1 MNQDQSDQ
9 PAHPSAH
16 LQSVRQVVLPS
27 GRMIEVVH
35 FHDTATDS
43 RVLSD
48 CPACGSD
55 LVQPLAWSQAADGR
69 WNLLLECPNCRRSEA
84 GTFARTQVERL
95 EDHLD
100 EGLTTMIT
108 DLQQMAQAN
117 LIADIERFTRAL
129 QADQILP
136 EDF

>member
-1 MNQDQSDQ
+1 MNQDRSDQ
-9 PAHPSAH
+9 PVRPSAQP
-16 LQSVRQVVLPS
+16 QSVRQVVLPS

-35 FHDTATDS
+35 FRDTQADG

-55 LVQPLAWSQAADGR
+55 LIQPLAWSQTADGR

-84 GTFARTQVERL
+84 GTFTRTQVEHL
-95 EDHLD
+95 EDRLD
-100 EGLTTMIT
+100 EGLTAMIT
-108 DLQQMAQAN
+108 DLQRMAQAN
-117 LIADIERFTRAL
+117 LVADIERFTRAL